1 MINRRL
7 PLTVNVTVSGG
18 TGTTT
23 VTNGTGVVAAYA
35 INAPS
40 AVASYAIEI
49 LDADGYGYSGR
60 TGNTGDITIKDLF
73 MADGTMAFTITGTD
87 GTYSVRVWFLY

>member
-18 TGTTT
+18 TGATTI
-23 VTNGTGVVAAYA
+23 TNGTGVIAAYA

-40 AVASYAIEI
+40 AVASYGIEMT
-49 LDADGYGYSGR
+49 DVDGYGYSGQS
-60 TGNTGDITIKDLF
+60 GLTGDTTIKDLF
-73 MADGTMAFTITGTD
+73 MADGTITVTITGTN
-87 GTYSVRVWFLY
+87 GAYSVRIWFLY